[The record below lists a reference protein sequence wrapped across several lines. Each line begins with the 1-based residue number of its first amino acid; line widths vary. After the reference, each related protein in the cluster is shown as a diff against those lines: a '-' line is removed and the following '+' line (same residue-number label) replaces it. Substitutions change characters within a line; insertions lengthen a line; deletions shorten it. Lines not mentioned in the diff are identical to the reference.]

1 MKRLDAKLARLRTSY
16 RPADFIIA
24 DAKDGD
30 MGFGTTA
37 PGPARDRS
45 GGLKSKPE
53 YLAAMQAMSES
64 GLVDIMLMSASSA
77 EVLAERGVFRGD
89 DVTPAVRLNDTTD
102 IWTMR

>member
-37 PGPARDRS
+37 PGPSRDTA
-45 GGLKSKPE
+45 G
-53 YLAAMQAMSES
+53 QAQ
-64 GLVDIMLMSASSA
+64 DASPNTSP
-77 EVLAERGVFRGD
+77 RCR
-89 DVTPAVRLNDTTD
+89 R
-102 IWTMR
+102 